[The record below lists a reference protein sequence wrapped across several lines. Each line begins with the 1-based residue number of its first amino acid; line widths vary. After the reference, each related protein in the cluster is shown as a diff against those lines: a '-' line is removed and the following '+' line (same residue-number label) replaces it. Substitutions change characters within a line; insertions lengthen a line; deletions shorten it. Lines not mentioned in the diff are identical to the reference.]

1 MKKQYIEVK
10 QPDGS
15 FTYGGNQA
23 WLSTEVERSFGCGFI
38 AAADILRYLRGRS
51 GDSDLANPDDGSGGS
66 EPGLTMMDAGSDR
79 PGESESG
86 GKMTEPLRGMGRF
99 SLTKQ
104 SYLDDIRELAPDF
117 RVRGKLGITGFGLA
131 RRMNR
136 IFRREKLPYR
146 SKWSVGRKRLERRL
160 FEMLEADIPVLLS
173 VGPGFFHKG
182 QHLPLYRR
190 TPEGNYERANSM
202 RDHYV
207 TVTGV
212 LTAEEMMTS
221 VSDEKAETENV
232 VKERSKRNG
241 NETMLRIS
249 SWGHEYYIN
258 FGEYL
263 DHVRKYDNFLFS
275 SILYIRAL

>member
-1 MKKQYIEVK
+1 MRNLSLKKQYIEVR
-10 QPDGS
+10 QPDGT

-51 GDSDLANPDDGSGGS
+51 DDSNFEEMSVDLDSVNRVAVDSDRMGSG
-66 EPGLTMMDAGSDR
+66 
-79 PGESESG
+79 
-86 GKMTEPLRGMGRF
+86 
-99 SLTKQ
+99 SLSKQ
-104 SYLDDIRELAPDF
+104 DYLDDIRKLAPDF

-146 SKWSVGRKRLERRL
+146 AKWSVGRKRLERRL
-160 FEMLEADIPVLLS
+160 FAMLEADIPVLLS

-190 TPEGNYERANSM
+190 TPEGAYERASSM

-212 LTAEEMMTS
+212 MTTEDMMAS
-221 VSDEKAETENV
+221 G
-232 VKERSKRNG
+232 NG
-241 NETMLRIS
+241 DMLRIS

-258 FGEYL
+258 FSEYL
-263 DHVRKYDNFLFS
+263 DHVKKYDNFLFS
-275 SILYIRAL
+275 SILYIHE

>member
-1 MKKQYIEVK
+1 MRNLSLKKQYIEVE

-51 GDSDLANPDDGSGGS
+51 DDSNFEEMSADVPEDIDSSGPGIAKLDSADLDSVNRVAVDSDRMGSG
-66 EPGLTMMDAGSDR
+66 
-79 PGESESG
+79 
-86 GKMTEPLRGMGRF
+86 
-99 SLTKQ
+99 SLSKQ
-104 SYLDDIRELAPDF
+104 DYLDDIRKLTPDF

-146 SKWSVGRKRLERRL
+146 AKWSVGRKRLERRL
-160 FEMLEADIPVLLS
+160 FAMLEADIPVLLS

-190 TPEGNYERANSM
+190 TPEGAYERASSM

-207 TVTGV
+207 TVTGALMIEGSMV
-212 LTAEEMMTS
+212 PG
-221 VSDEKAETENV
+221 
-232 VKERSKRNG
+232 NG
-241 NETMLRIS
+241 DMLRIS

-258 FGEYL
+258 FSEYL
-263 DHVRKYDNFLFS
+263 DHVKKYDNFLFS
-275 SILYIRAL
+275 SILYIHE